1 MRLVH
6 AISASLFLALAAC
19 GQAAAPSEADAQT
32 AGATAQNGEVT
43 PAERAAI
50 LAALSMRAN
59 GGGQVQNACEEMVS
73 PQFTVADLG
82 SGPGRVIAFTIGGGP
97 NMASCY
103 GDGSLTILMRQ
114 NNGAWGEIWQGQ
126 PGGAIVLS
134 TQHNNG
140 NDIATGG
147 PGFSFPVSQWNGTSY
162 VNANRIVAD
171 SALNDA
177 RFIPN

>member
-6 AISASLFLALAAC
+6 AISASLFFALAAC
-19 GQAAAPSEADAQT
+19 GQATAPTEADAQT
-32 AGATAQNGEVT
+32 TGAVAQSGGITA
-43 PAERAAI
+43 AERTAI
-50 LAALSMRAN
+50 LAALNFRAN
-59 GGGQVQNACEEMVS
+59 ASGQVQNACEEMVT
-73 PQFTVADLG
+73 PQLSVADVG
-82 SGPGRVIAFTIGGGP
+82 SGPGRVVAFTIGGGP
-97 NMASCY
+97 NQLTCY

-114 NNGAWGEIWQGQ
+114 TNGAWGEIWQGQ

-147 PGFSFPVSQWNGTSY
+147 PGFSFPVSQWNGTTY
-162 VNANRIVAD
+162 VDANRTVAD
-171 SALNDA
+171 SALGDA

>member
-1 MRLVH
+1 MRFIHIATAACV
-6 AISASLFLALAAC
+6 FALAAC

-32 AGATAQNGEVT
+32 ATAQSGDVT
-43 PAERAAI
+43 SAERSAI
-50 LAALSMRAN
+50 LTALQMRSDAQ
-59 GGGQVQNACEEMVS
+59 GRVQNDCGEMVT

-97 NMASCY
+97 NMLTCY
-103 GDGSLTILMRQ
+103 GDGALTTFMRQ
-114 NNGAWGEIWQGQ
+114 NNGAWGEIWRGS

-134 TQHNNG
+134 TQHNGG

-147 PGFSFPVSQWNGTSY
+147 PGFSFPVSEWNGTTY
-162 VNANRIVAD
+162 VSANRTVAD
-171 SALNDA
+171 SQLSDA